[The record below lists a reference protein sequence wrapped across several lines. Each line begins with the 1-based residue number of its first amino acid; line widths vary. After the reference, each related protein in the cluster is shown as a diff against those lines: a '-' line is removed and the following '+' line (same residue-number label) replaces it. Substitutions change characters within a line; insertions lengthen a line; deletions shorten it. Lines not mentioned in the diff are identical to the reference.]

1 MNGNES
7 KTEHTDQV
15 CPICRT
21 KYQTLKEAPAPTCG
35 NPNCIREARAR
46 GLPIIPQRP
55 LPGLEP
61 EIAEQPAPAKSKKP
75 KRKPS

>member
-7 KTEHTDQV
+7 KTEHTTQA

-21 KYQTLKEAPAPTCG
+21 KYQALKEAPAPTCG

-46 GLPIIPQRP
+46 GLPITPQRP

-61 EIAEQPAPAKSKKP
+61 EITEQPAPAKPKKS
-75 KRKPS
+75 KRKQS